1 MDIKALYQEVI
12 MDHARK
18 PRNYGE
24 VEHAD
29 VYIYAENP
37 MCGDNL
43 TIYLMREGSDTIRS
57 THFTGSACSICMAS
71 ASLMTVKTRGMSFDE
86 ARKLSEKFQRMIV
99 ADEANLPE
107 DLSSLGDLQALEGV
121 RKFPMRAKCA
131 TLAWHALDD
140 AIEAALGGEH
150 KREVTIDGDAGEGA
164 AK

>member
-24 VEHAD
+24 VADAD
-29 VYIYAENP
+29 VCIQAHNP
-37 MCGDNL
+37 MCGDEL
-43 TIYLMREGSDTIRS
+43 TLYLKKKGDNAICS

-71 ASLMTVKTRGMSFDE
+71 ASLMTVKLRDKTFDE
-86 ARKLSEKFQRMIV
+86 ASRLSNQFQQMIV
-99 ADEANLPE
+99 SEAAE
-107 DLSSLGDLQALEGV
+107 ETSDFSGLGDLQAFEGV

-140 AIEAALGGEH
+140 AIDAALKG
-150 KREVTIDGDAGEGA
+150 KSTSEVTVGDAEERHP
-164 AK
+164 